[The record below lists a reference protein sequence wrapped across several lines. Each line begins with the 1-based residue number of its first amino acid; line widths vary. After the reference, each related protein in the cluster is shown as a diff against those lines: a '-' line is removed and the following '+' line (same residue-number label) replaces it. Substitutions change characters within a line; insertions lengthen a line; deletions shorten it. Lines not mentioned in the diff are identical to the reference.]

1 MPGSWSKSCDPNDM
15 QTFLEA
21 ITERY
26 GNKMKINYV
35 KGCEV
40 EGDERSGFADALKVA
55 AKSDVIVATM
65 GKQKN

>member
-1 MPGSWSKSCDPNDM
+1 
-15 QTFLEA
+15 
-21 ITERY
+21 
-26 GNKMKINYV
+26 MKINYV

-65 GKQKN
+65 GEAKELSGERRPEVISLCQECRKSY